1 MPFRFSAVVTVLL
14 MVTVLSACSAVQVG
28 RDFNLNTFESRVE
41 RGVTTQAQVRGWLG
55 APVGT
60 GFTVN
65 TSGERYEEWTYYY
78 GDGHLPDMADARLK
92 ILQIKFDRQG
102 IIRGYN
108 WSGETK

>member
-14 MVTVLSACSAVQVG
+14 MVTVLSACSTVQVG
-28 RDFNLNTFESRVE
+28 RDFDLNIFESRVG

-55 APVGT
+55 APMGT

-102 IIRGYN
+102 ITRGYN
-108 WSGETK
+108 WSGESK